1 MDKDSWLHFLVIVS
15 LVLVFYGSL
24 AFVLIA
30 LQPTS

>member
-1 MDKDSWLHFLVIVS
+1 MDKDSCLHFLVIVS